1 MRGLAASRFPGGRS
15 RVRDGSSQ
23 KRNAL
28 PGRFSYRRFAG
39 VGPAGRALAVAAV
52 VLYAAALLLPFMH
65 GTIRL
70 LVIPVS
76 RSLTLPGFMRHLAHD
91 QPGPVLWLATLVV
104 FVAPALLLLATLA
117 CAWPGMRALP
127 RPVVSGLAYLRW
139 RGWIATALGVTFT
152 LGLRAAAS
160 ASGGPS
166 LRMLPG
172 AWCFCAS
179 LVVAAGALSLLA
191 PRRGAAAADGQ
202 ELLHPSCRSA

>member
-1 MRGLAASRFPGGRS
+1 MP
-15 RVRDGSSQ
+15 VRLGYD
-23 KRNAL
+23 
-28 PGRFSYRRFAG
+28 RFAG
-39 VGPAGRALAVAAV
+39 SGLGGRALAVAAV
-52 VLYAAALLLPFMH
+52 ALYAAALLLPFVH

-91 QPGPVLWLATLVV
+91 QPGPVLWLVALVV

-117 CAWPGMRALP
+117 CAWPGVRALP
-127 RPVVSGLAYLRW
+127 RPVVAGLAFLRW

-191 PRRGAAAADGQ
+191 PRRGAADADGQ
-202 ELLHPSCRSA
+202 EQRHLSCRPA